1 LNNPRIEVSFFTTWF
16 HRHWVPQVELQMG
29 RIRVALEERLR
40 SPELLVDEAVNS
52 WGPPGSAGFG
62 AGLGMEG
69 VALGDGKP
77 EERPG
82 FSQGSIGVCF
92 FWWVAGFRD

>member
-1 LNNPRIEVSFFTTWF
+1 
-16 HRHWVPQVELQMG
+16 M
-29 RIRVALEERLR
+29 
-40 SPELLVDEAVNS
+40 DEAVNS